1 MAQINSSPLKLK
13 KYTFIGLG
21 WLSFSAGFA
30 GIFLPLLPTVVFW
43 IIAVWLWSRGA
54 PELME
59 KVYQHPQHGATIKAF
74 MLHGVVPRAGKT
86 AAVVSMTFSYALFKV
101 FVKPDVLASV
111 GVAVLLI
118 IVALWLI
125 SRPETPIQD
134 D

>member
-1 MAQINSSPLKLK
+1 MGQVNSPPLKFK

-21 WLSFSAGFA
+21 WLSFGTGFV
-30 GIFLPLLPTVVFW
+30 GMFVPLLPTVIFW
-43 IIAVWLWSRGA
+43 IIAVWLWSKGA
-54 PELME
+54 PQLME
-59 KVYQHPQHGATIKAF
+59 KVYKHPQHGASIKAF
-74 MLHGVVPRAGKT
+74 MHHGVVPRVGKT
-86 AAVVSMTFSYALFKV
+86 AAVVSMTLSYVLFQL

-111 GVAVLLI
+111 AVAALLI